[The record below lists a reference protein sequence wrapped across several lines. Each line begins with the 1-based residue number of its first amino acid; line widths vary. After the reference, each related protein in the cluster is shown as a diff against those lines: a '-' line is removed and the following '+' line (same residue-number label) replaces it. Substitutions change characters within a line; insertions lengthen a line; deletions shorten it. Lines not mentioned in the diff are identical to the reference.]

1 MALSEKV
8 KTFSEFGFSQSVHFA
23 ERTHMKVFFLSS
35 ELSQRVSQFSKKN
48 LPMTTH
54 FLINNHI
61 FFNYLFLVIGY
72 GLTSTGFTVLAGILM
87 ATLGMT
93 YVAGGARYK
102 RRQRKRKFGIVDKR
116 QEFIENCN
124 INPHLKP
131 ACIRNVQNLQKR
143 RKYIPRS

>member
-1 MALSEKV
+1 MNL
-8 KTFSEFGFSQSVHFA
+8 FFL
-23 ERTHMKVFFLSS
+23 KVFILMKGHIWQWFFFCPQLSH
-35 ELSQRVSQFSKKN
+35 RVSQFSKKN

>member
-1 MALSEKV
+1 MNRPSDSILRKGSAYDINITYL
-8 KTFSEFGFSQSVHFA
+8 FFA
-23 ERTHMKVFFLSS
+23 YS
-35 ELSQRVSQFSKKN
+35 
-48 LPMTTH
+48 
-54 FLINNHI
+54 
-61 FFNYLFLVIGY
+61 FLVIGY

-102 RRQRKRKFGIVDKR
+102 RRQKKRKFGVFDKR
-116 QEFIENCN
+116 QEFVENCN

-143 RKYIPRS
+143 RKYIPRSWFLFFCVHFLFSCKHSKLSATFHFSDWELCNGNYRRP